1 MDPQSYGSSPT
12 IVVGGSPGLVVMAG
26 DSCSEG
32 HGFKSQH
39 GWTFF
44 HINLLLKHV
53 RFVRKR
59 PQKEAGDDPF
69 KKAIAFCLFTFV
81 GKEARLD
88 SAWVAVVRK
97 FISEIK
103 ERARVATS
111 TRTSS
116 ETTIDFSVDLLTFLT
131 ILEP

>member
-88 SAWVAVVRK
+88 SAGRRSKIYFRNKRTCASCDIDTDVV
-97 FISEIK
+97 
-103 ERARVATS
+103 
-111 TRTSS
+111 
-116 ETTIDFSVDLLTFLT
+116 
-131 ILEP
+131 